1 MEITKTTTIVWAS
14 EEAQLQPNLD
24 AARLAKIDQ
33 MISEGKTNGA
43 LERISPTTSKRFWK
57 DQSAAEEFISF
68 IMAQAELWNCDV
80 VSTLIEDYT
89 APV

>member
-14 EEAQLQPNLD
+14 EEAQLQTNLD

-68 IMAQAELWNCDV
+68 ITAQAELWNCDV

>member
-14 EEAQLQPNLD
+14 EEEQLQPNLD
-24 AARLAKIDQ
+24 AARSAKINQ

-57 DQSAAEEFISF
+57 DQSASEEFISF